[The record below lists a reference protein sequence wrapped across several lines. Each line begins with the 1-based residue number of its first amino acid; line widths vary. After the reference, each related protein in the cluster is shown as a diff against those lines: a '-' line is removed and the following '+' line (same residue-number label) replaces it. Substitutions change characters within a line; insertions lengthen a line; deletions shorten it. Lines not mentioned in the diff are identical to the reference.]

1 MAFNFDLINLRKKG
15 VTLYK
20 LYVYAAK
27 FNLIS
32 LVIVI
37 CNLSLLSYF
46 VHTTQYKAYADL
58 YGGQGIPVHVALT
71 KYMTELYCSGALP
84 GRRTSGFLSTHS

>member
-1 MAFNFDLINLRKKG
+1 MYATKSNLM
-15 VTLYK
+15 
-20 LYVYAAK
+20 
-27 FNLIS
+27 S

-71 KYMTELYCSGALP
+71 KCITEPYWVAPPP
-84 GRRTSGFLSTHS
+84 GRTSGFLSTHS